1 MWGKRRSDGTRE
13 TQLEKLAARAQGIV
27 TALEPKARDEALAGI
42 QRIVE
47 GTKALG
53 VLPDELVNALWQALI
68 LFVVKMQT
76 GSKPAELFD
85 QLVRGA
91 PMLEPY
97 AATFRKELV

>member
-1 MWGKRRSDGTRE
+1 MWGKKRADGTRE

-27 TALEPKARDEALAGI
+27 SALEPKARDEALAGI
-42 QRIVE
+42 ERIVE
-47 GTKALG
+47 GTRALG
-53 VLPDELVNALWQALI
+53 VLPDELVNALWQAVI

-76 GSKPAELFD
+76 GAKPADLFE

-97 AATFRKELV
+97 AEGLRSELG